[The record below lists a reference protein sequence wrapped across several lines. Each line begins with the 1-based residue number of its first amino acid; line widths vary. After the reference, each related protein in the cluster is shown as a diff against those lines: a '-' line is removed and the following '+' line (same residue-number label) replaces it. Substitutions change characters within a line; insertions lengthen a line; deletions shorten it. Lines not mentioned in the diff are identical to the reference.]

1 MAHAMHQAVAMTGD
15 RLIRFICIASAH
27 RRSTELGLTQHQ
39 GEWAL
44 CPDLLAQGHE
54 WMDTG
59 GLVVAEAV
67 ARWKREVGL
76 ERRRSAA

>member
-1 MAHAMHQAVAMTGD
+1 MHRAVAMAGD
-15 RLIRFICIASAH
+15 RLIRFVCTASAH
-27 RRSTELGLTQHQ
+27 RRSTELGLTQHE

-59 GLVVAEAV
+59 GLEVADAV
-67 ARWKREVGL
+67 ASWKRLVGL
-76 ERRRSAA
+76 ESARPAA

>member
-1 MAHAMHQAVAMTGD
+1 MNGD
-15 RLIRFICIASAH
+15 RLIRFICTANAH
-27 RRSTELGLTQHQ
+27 RRSTELGLTQHD

-59 GLVVAEAV
+59 GLEVADAV
-67 ARWKREVGL
+67 ARWKRSVGI
-76 ERRRSAA
+76 EGSRSAA